1 MKSKVVSRPA
11 KVDVFESQSGADTM
25 PTRPTSQHSIT
36 RSFSAVHTRLP
47 FWTRMERLFFTRS
60 AVSKTIR
67 RKLKGSTS

>member
-11 KVDVFESQSGADTM
+11 NVEVFESQRGADTM
-25 PTRPTSQHSIT
+25 PVRHHGQHDQ
-36 RSFSAVHTRLP
+36 RVPHVRRRLP

-60 AVSKTIR
+60 AVSKMIK